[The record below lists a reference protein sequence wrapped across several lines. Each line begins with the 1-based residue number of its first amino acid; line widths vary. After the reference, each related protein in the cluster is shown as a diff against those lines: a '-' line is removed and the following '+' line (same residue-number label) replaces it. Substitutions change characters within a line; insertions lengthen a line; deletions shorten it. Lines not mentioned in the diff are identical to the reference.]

1 VSSLETRGLGRRWG
15 GFSLRDVSLRAEAGA
30 YLALIG
36 PTGSG
41 KTLLVET
48 IAGFH
53 APEAGS
59 VIIDGVDVTE
69 LPPEK
74 RGVGYVPQ
82 RQSLFPNMTVRENV
96 EFGLRMRRVGEADR
110 SRRCRDV
117 MDSLGIGGLSDRG
130 TLSLSGGERQKVAL
144 ARALALE
151 PRVLILDE
159 PLSSV
164 DAVTHRDL
172 VKVLRR
178 THRESGATFIH
189 VTHSHEE
196 ASVLANAVGVLI
208 GGRIAQQGAYIDVYS
223 RPASSEAAA
232 LLGFENV
239 YGVAAATESS
249 VEVGGRALS
258 HSGGLGAGSRY
269 CGFRAESVEV
279 NAARP
284 GGVNVFEGTV
294 TDSLGVGDAGRIVVD
309 AGFPVVAPRR
319 DPEFSL
325 GQRVYVRVPPES
337 IVLWDS

>member
-1 VSSLETRGLGRRWG
+1 VSSLEVSGLGRRWG

-110 SRRCRDV
+110 SRRCRNV
-117 MDSLGIGGLSDRG
+117 MDSLGIGGLSNRG
-130 TLSLSGGERQKVAL
+130 TFSLSGGERQKVAL

-164 DAVTHRDL
+164 DAVAHRDL
-172 VKVLRR
+172 VNVLRR
-178 THRESGATFIH
+178 THRESGATFVH

-196 ASVLANAVGVLI
+196 ASVLASTVGVLI
-208 GGRIAQQGAYIDVYS
+208 GGRLTQLGAYIDVYR

-232 LLGFENV
+232 LLGFDNV
-239 YGVAAATESS
+239 YGVAAATEGT
-249 VEVGGRALS
+249 VVVGGWKLACAN
-258 HSGGLGAGSRY
+258 GLGIHARY
-269 CGFRAESVEV
+269 CGFRRESAEVH
-279 NAARP
+279 AGRP
-284 GGVNVFEGTV
+284 SGENVFEGTV
-294 TDSLGVGDAGRIVVD
+294 TDSLGVGDAGRVIVD
-309 AGFPVVAPRR
+309 AGFPVVASRR
-319 DPEFSL
+319 DDKFGI
-325 GQRVYVRVPPES
+325 GQRVYARVPPES
-337 IVLWDS
+337 IVLWGS